1 MIHMKK
7 VILLMTMLMVTAPLT
22 GCLERI
28 EPIIVDEAGECV
40 VLEPGRTPDET
51 LRILTYDIA
60 AFSDE
65 MLTEF
70 TNQTGFEIEM
80 IRTDD
85 SGGILEQLLQTQ
97 QAQQADLAIGL
108 DNTYLQ
114 TALNFCLLQA
124 HNANVSGISETALA
138 PYSGPLALPFD
149 RGDVCLNY
157 DETRVDGT
165 NLTVPSSLWNLTE
178 PEWEGLTAFPSP
190 VTSSPGRAFMSATI
204 DYFEMD
210 EDNTTDAFDWWEA
223 MADNGAIFTSGWT
236 EAYEIHYS
244 GGYGEWVEGHLGDAA
259 MTVSYCHS
267 PGVEAF
273 YGGNWTKSTSLTL
286 PRSTFHQ
293 VEYAGVI
300 NGGTEIEAA
309 NAFIAYLLS
318 EEVNR
323 NMPENNLM
331 QSVLVNATWPETDG
345 YAYHTDLPVLNAEI
359 SNVRI
364 ANEMEAWLLDWK
376 NATQ

>member
-1 MIHMKK
+1 MKK
-7 VILLMTMLMVTAPLT
+7 AMLMAILLMLTTPLT

-28 EPIIVDEAGECV
+28 EPIVADVTGECL
-40 VLEPGRTPDET
+40 VLEPGRASDGK

-65 MLTEF
+65 MLAEF
-70 TNQTGFEIEM
+70 TNQTGYEVEM

-114 TALNFCLLQA
+114 TALNFCLLQP
-124 HNANVSGISETALA
+124 HETNVTGISQTALE

-157 DETRVDGT
+157 DESRVDGT
-165 NLTVPSSLWNLTE
+165 NLTVPTSLWNLTE
-178 PEWEGLTAFPSP
+178 PSWNGLTAFPSP

-204 DYFEMD
+204 DYFEND
-210 EDNTTDAFDWWEA
+210 DDNTTDAFDWWNA

-286 PRSTFHQ
+286 PRSSFHQ

-300 NGGTEIEAA
+300 NGGTEIDAA
-309 NAFIAYLLS
+309 NAFMAYLLS

-331 QSVLVNATWPETDG
+331 QSVLEQAAWPETDG
-345 YAYHTDLPVLNAEI
+345 YAYHTDTPTLNAEI
-359 SNVRI
+359 SNERI
-364 ANEMEAWLLDWK
+364 ADEMEAWLSDWK
-376 NATQ
+376 EATQ

>member
-1 MIHMKK
+1 MNKTIFLT
-7 VILLMTMLMVTAPLT
+7 ILLMLTTPLT
-22 GCLERI
+22 GCLDQI
-28 EPIIVDEAGECV
+28 EPILVDETGECV
-40 VLEPGRTPDET
+40 VLEPGRTSDGK

-60 AFSDE
+60 AFSDD
-65 MLTEF
+65 MLSEF
-70 TNQTGFEIEM
+70 TNQTGYEIEM

-124 HNANVSGISETALA
+124 HNATVSDLSESALE
-138 PYSGPLALPFD
+138 PYNGPLALPFD

-157 DETRVDGT
+157 DETRVDGR
-165 NLTVPSSLWNLTE
+165 NVTVPTSLWNLTE
-178 PEWEGLTAFPSP
+178 PAWNGLTAFPSP
-190 VTSSPGRAFMSATI
+190 VTSSPGRAFMAATI
-204 DYFEMD
+204 DYFEND
-210 EDNTTDAFDWWEA
+210 EDNTTDAFDWWNA
-223 MADNGAIFTSGWT
+223 MANNGAIFTSGWT

-273 YGGNWTKSTSLTL
+273 YSGNWTKSTSLTL
-286 PRSTFHQ
+286 PRSSFHQ

-300 NGGTEIEAA
+300 NGGTELEAA

-318 EEVNR
+318 EDVNR

-331 QSVLVNATWPETDG
+331 QSVLVNATWPETEG
-345 YAYHTDLPVLNAEI
+345 YAHHTDVPTLNAEI
-359 SNVRI
+359 SNERI
-364 ANEMEAWLLDWK
+364 ADEMETWLTDWK
-376 NATQ
+376 EATQ

>member
-1 MIHMKK
+1 MKK
-7 VILLMTMLMVTAPLT
+7 TILLTMLLMLTTPLT
-22 GCLERI
+22 GCLEQI
-28 EPIIVDEAGECV
+28 EPIVAGETGECL
-40 VLEPGRTPDET
+40 VLEPGRSSDGK

-65 MLTEF
+65 MLAEF
-70 TNQTGFEIEM
+70 TNQTGYEIEM

-124 HNANVSGISETALA
+124 HEANISGISETALE

-165 NLTVPSSLWNLTE
+165 NLTVPTSLWNLTE
-178 PEWEGLTAFPSP
+178 PEWNGLTAFPSP

-204 DYFEMD
+204 DYFEND
-210 EDNTTDAFDWWEA
+210 EDNTTDAFDWWKA

-286 PRSTFHQ
+286 PRSSFHQ

-300 NGGTEIEAA
+300 NGGTEIDAA

-318 EEVNR
+318 EDVNR

-331 QSVLVNATWPETDG
+331 QSVLVNATLPETDG
-345 YAYHTDLPVLNAEI
+345 YAYHTDTPTLNAAI
-359 SNVRI
+359 SNERI
-364 ANEMEAWLLDWK
+364 ADEMEAWLSDWK
-376 NATQ
+376 EATQ

>member
-1 MIHMKK
+1 MKK
-7 VILLMTMLMVTAPLT
+7 TLLLTILLMLTTPLT

-28 EPIIVDEAGECV
+28 EPIVADETGECV
-40 VLEPGRTPDET
+40 VLEPGRASDGK

-60 AFSDE
+60 AFSDD
-65 MLTEF
+65 MLSEF
-70 TNQTGFEIEM
+70 TNQTGYEIEM

-124 HNANVSGISETALA
+124 HEANVSGISETALE

-165 NLTVPSSLWNLTE
+165 NLTVPTSLWNLTQ
-178 PEWEGLTAFPSP
+178 PEWNGLTAFPSP
-190 VTSSPGRAFMSATI
+190 VTSSPGRAFMAATI
-204 DYFEMD
+204 DYFEND
-210 EDNTTDAFDWWEA
+210 EDNTADAFDWWKA

-244 GGYGEWVEGHLGDAA
+244 GGYGEWVKGHLGDAA

-286 PRSTFHQ
+286 PRSSFHQ

-345 YAYHTDLPVLNAEI
+345 YANHTDTPTLNAEI
-359 SNVRI
+359 SNERI
-364 ANEMEAWLLDWK
+364 ADEMEAWLSDWK
-376 NATQ
+376 EATQ

>member
-1 MIHMKK
+1 MKK
-7 VILLMTMLMVTAPLT
+7 TMLLVALLVLMTPLT
-22 GCLERI
+22 GCLEQI
-28 EPIIVDEAGECV
+28 DLVQIDDSGDCLI
-40 VLEPGRTPDET
+40 LEPGRDSDGT

-65 MLTEF
+65 MLTKF
-70 TNQTGFEIEM
+70 TNQTGYPVEM

-124 HNANVSGISETALA
+124 HNASVSDISETALE
-138 PYSGPLALPFD
+138 PYNGPLALPFD

-165 NLTVPSSLWNLTE
+165 NLTVPTSLWNLTE
-178 PEWEGLTAFPSP
+178 PEWNGLAAFPSP
-190 VTSSPGRAFMSATI
+190 VTSSPGRAFMAATI
-204 DYFEMD
+204 DYFEND
-210 EDNTTDAFDWWEA
+210 EDDTTDAFDWWKA
-223 MADNGAIFTSGWT
+223 MAANDAIFTTGWT

-286 PRSTFHQ
+286 PRSSFHQ

-300 NGGTEIEAA
+300 NGGTELEAA
-309 NAFIAYLLS
+309 KAFITYLLS

-345 YAYHTDLPVLNAEI
+345 YAHHTDLPELNAEI
-359 SNVRI
+359 SNERI
-364 ANEMEAWLLDWK
+364 ADEMEDWLSAWKD
-376 NATQ
+376 ATQ

>member
-1 MIHMKK
+1 MRALFP
-7 VILLMTMLMVTAPLT
+7 ILLLLALAPLS
-22 GCLERI
+22 GCI
-28 EPIIVDEAGECV
+28 EPLEPITADADGGCV
-40 VLEPGRTPDET
+40 ILEPGRASDGV
-51 LRILTYDIA
+51 LRLLTYDIA

-65 MLTEF
+65 MLDEF
-70 TNQTGFEIEM
+70 TNQTGYEIEI

-114 TALNFCLLQA
+114 TALNFCLLQP
-124 HNANVSGISETALA
+124 HNANVTGISSTALE
-138 PYSGPLALPFD
+138 PYDGPNAVPFD

-157 DETRVDGT
+157 DESRVDGT
-165 NLTVPSSLWNLTE
+165 NLTVPTSLWDLTE
-178 PEWEGLTAFPSP
+178 PEWSGLTAFPSAL
-190 VTSSPGRAFMSATI
+190 TSSPGRAFMSATV
-204 DYFEMD
+204 DYFEND
-210 EDNTTDAFDWWEA
+210 DDNTTDAFDWWKA
-223 MADNGAIFTSGWT
+223 MADNGAIFTTGWT

-286 PRSTFHQ
+286 ERSTFHQ

-300 NGGTEIEAA
+300 NGGTELKAA
-309 NAFIAYLLS
+309 NAFIEYLLS
-318 EEVNR
+318 EDVNR

-331 QSVLVNATWPETDG
+331 QSVLENAVWPETDG
-345 YAYHTDLPVLNAEI
+345 YAHHTDTPKMNAEI
-359 SNVRI
+359 TNERI
-364 ANEMEAWLLDWK
+364 AEEMERWLSKWK
-376 NATQ
+376 QATE

>member
-1 MIHMKK
+1 MRTTLL
-7 VILLMTMLMVTAPLT
+7 ILTILIAAPLS
-22 GCLERI
+22 GCIETLE
-28 EPIIVDEAGECV
+28 PLTADEDGRCAI
-40 VLEPGRTPDET
+40 LEPGRTSDGV

-60 AFSDE
+60 AFSEE
-65 MLTEF
+65 MLTTF
-70 TNQTGFEIEM
+70 TNQSGYEIEM
-80 IRTDD
+80 IRVDD

-114 TALNFCLLQA
+114 TALNFCLLQP
-124 HNANVSGISETALA
+124 HQTNVTGISTTALE
-138 PYSGPLALPFD
+138 PYSGPNALPFD

-157 DETRVDGT
+157 DESRVDGT
-165 NLTVPSSLWNLTE
+165 NLTVPTSLWNLTQ
-178 PEWEGLTAFPSP
+178 PEWSGLTAFPSP

-204 DYFEMD
+204 DYFEND
-210 EDNTTDAFDWWEA
+210 DDTSTDAFDWWEA
-223 MADNGAIFTSGWT
+223 MADNDAIFTTGWT

-273 YGGNWTKSTSLTL
+273 YSGNWTKSTSLTL
-286 PRSTFHQ
+286 ERSTFHQ

-300 NGGTEIEAA
+300 NGGTELEAA
-309 NAFIAYLLS
+309 NAFITYLLS
-318 EEVNR
+318 EDVNR

-345 YAYHTDLPVLNAEI
+345 YAYHTDLPTMNAQI
-359 SNVRI
+359 SNERI
-364 ANEMEAWLLDWK
+364 ADEMETWISEWK
-376 NATQ
+376 NATA

>member
-1 MIHMKK
+1 MKK
-7 VILLMTMLMVTAPLT
+7 TMLLVALLMLMTPLT
-22 GCLERI
+22 GCLERFDLVQI
-28 EPIIVDEAGECV
+28 DDSGDCLI
-40 VLEPGRTPDET
+40 LEPGRDSDGT

-65 MLTEF
+65 MLAEF
-70 TNQTGFEIEM
+70 TNQTGYPVEM

-114 TALNFCLLQA
+114 TALNFCLLQP
-124 HNANVSGISETALA
+124 HNASVSGISETALE
-138 PYSGPLALPFD
+138 PYNGPLALPFD

-165 NLTVPSSLWNLTE
+165 NLTVPTSLWNLTE
-178 PEWEGLTAFPSP
+178 PEWNGLAAFPSP
-190 VTSSPGRAFMSATI
+190 VTSSPGRAFMAATI
-204 DYFEMD
+204 DYFEND
-210 EDNTTDAFDWWEA
+210 EDDTTDAFDWWKA
-223 MADNGAIFTSGWT
+223 MAANDAIFTTGWT

-286 PRSTFHQ
+286 PRSSFHQ

-300 NGGTEIEAA
+300 NGGTELEAA
-309 NAFIAYLLS
+309 KAFITYLLS

-345 YAYHTDLPVLNAEI
+345 YAHHTDLPELNAEI
-359 SNVRI
+359 SNERI
-364 ANEMEAWLLDWK
+364 ADEMEDWLSAWKD
-376 NATQ
+376 ATQ

>member
-1 MIHMKK
+1 MLILFSAPLSGCIEVLDPITVDEDGTC
-7 VILLMTMLMVTAPLT
+7 VILDA
-22 GCLERI
+22 
-28 EPIIVDEAGECV
+28 
-40 VLEPGRTPDET
+40 GRTSDGA

-60 AFSDE
+60 AFSEE
-65 MLTEF
+65 MMGAFE
-70 TNQTGFEIEM
+70 NETGYEVELI
-80 IRTDD
+80 TVDD

-114 TALNFCLLQA
+114 TALNYCLLQPHA
-124 HNANVSGISETALA
+124 ANVSGISTTALQ
-138 PYSGPLALPFD
+138 PYDGPYAVPFD

-165 NLTVPSSLWNLTE
+165 NLTVPTSLWNLTE
-178 PEWEGLTAFPSP
+178 PAWSGLTAFPSP

-204 DYFEMD
+204 DYFEHD
-210 EDNTTDAFDWWEA
+210 DDNTTDAFDWWKA
-223 MADNGAIFTSGWT
+223 MAENGAIFTSGWT

-259 MTVSYCHS
+259 LTVSYCHS

-273 YGGNWTKSTSLTL
+273 YSGNWTKSTSLTL
-286 PRSTFHQ
+286 ERSTFHQ

-300 NGGTEIEAA
+300 NGATEMSAA

-331 QSVLVNATWPETDG
+331 KSVLVNATWPETDG
-345 YAYHTDLPVLNAEI
+345 YAYHTDEPTLNAEI
-359 SNVRI
+359 SNERI
-364 ANEMEAWLLDWK
+364 ADEMEAWISDWK
-376 NATQ
+376 RATEL

>member
-1 MIHMKK
+1 MMKK
-7 VILLMTMLMVTAPLT
+7 TMMIVMLLMVTAPLT
-22 GCLERI
+22 GCLERVDSI
-28 EPIIVDEAGECV
+28 QVDEFGECLI
-40 VLEPGRTPDET
+40 LEPGRASDGT

-65 MLTEF
+65 MLAEF
-70 TNQTGFEIEM
+70 TNQSGYEVEM

-114 TALNFCLLQA
+114 TALNFCLLQP
-124 HNANVSGISETALA
+124 HNATVSDIAETALE
-138 PYSGPLALPFD
+138 PYNGPLALPFD

-165 NLTVPSSLWNLTE
+165 NLTVPTSLWNLTE
-178 PEWEGLTAFPSP
+178 PQWNGLAAFPSP

-204 DYFEMD
+204 DYFEND
-210 EDNTTDAFDWWEA
+210 ADNTTNAFDWWKA
-223 MADNGAIFTSGWT
+223 MAENGAIFTTGWT

-273 YGGNWTKSTSLTL
+273 YSGNWTKSTSLTL
-286 PRSTFHQ
+286 PRSSFHQ

-300 NGGTEIEAA
+300 NGGTELEAA

-331 QSVLVNATWPETDG
+331 QSVLVNATWPETEG
-345 YAYHTDLPVLNAEI
+345 YAHHTDLPQLNAEI
-359 SNVRI
+359 SNERI
-364 ANEMEAWLLDWK
+364 AAEMEAWLSAWK
-376 NATQ
+376 DATR

>member
-1 MIHMKK
+1 MI
-7 VILLMTMLMVTAPLT
+7 
-22 GCLERI
+22 
-28 EPIIVDEAGECV
+28 
-40 VLEPGRTPDET
+40 LEPGRDADGT

-65 MLTEF
+65 MLAEF
-70 TNQTGFEIEM
+70 TNQTGYPVEM

-124 HNANVSGISETALA
+124 HNASASDISETALE
-138 PYSGPLALPFD
+138 PYDGPLALPFD

-165 NLTVPSSLWNLTE
+165 NLTVPTSLWNLTE
-178 PEWEGLTAFPSP
+178 PEWNGLAAFPSP

-204 DYFEMD
+204 DYFEND
-210 EDNTTDAFDWWEA
+210 EDNTPDAFDWWKA
-223 MADNGAIFTSGWT
+223 MAANGAIFTTGWT

-286 PRSTFHQ
+286 PRSSFHQ

-300 NGGTEIEAA
+300 NGGTELEAA
-309 NAFIAYLLS
+309 NAFITYLLS

-323 NMPENNLM
+323 DMPENNLM

-345 YAYHTDLPVLNAEI
+345 YAYHTDLPELNAEI
-359 SNVRI
+359 SNERI
-364 ANEMEAWLLDWK
+364 ADEMEDWLSAWKD
-376 NATQ
+376 ATQ